1 MFDFNTIVLVVDDMT
16 TMRKIVQKALKEIG
30 FSNFVEAPDG
40 QKAWE
45 VLNDSPVPVGL
56 VISDWNMP
64 NATGLDFLK
73 RVRADGRYK
82 GLPFVLLTAES
93 ELEQVKEAV
102 LAGVDNYIVKPFTPA
117 MLKQKL
123 EETHKKVSA

>member
-30 FSNFVEAPDG
+30 FSNFVEARMG
-40 QKAWE
+40 KKAWE

-56 VISDWNMP
+56 VISIGICRMRV
-64 NATGLDFLK
+64 GLLK